1 MSKTFAWSRLAHTI
15 LLTLPR
21 MTPLS
26 WQAPASVSGA
36 VPMTLVP
43 ARFPS
48 DSMIEMNGAWS
59 PTSGCR

>member
-1 MSKTFAWSRLAHTI
+1 MSKTFAWSWSHTI

-43 ARFPS
+43 ARFLS
-48 DSMIEMNGAWS
+48 VTSMIEMNGGVEPDVWL
-59 PTSGCR
+59 